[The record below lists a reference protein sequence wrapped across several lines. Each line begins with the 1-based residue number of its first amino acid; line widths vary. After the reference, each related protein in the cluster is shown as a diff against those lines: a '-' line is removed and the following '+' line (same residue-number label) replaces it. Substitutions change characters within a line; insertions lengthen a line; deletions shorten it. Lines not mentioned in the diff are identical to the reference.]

1 MSTKILY
8 VEDEIFL
15 AKIVT
20 ESLESRNFEV
30 KWIEDG
36 GDAIDAFK
44 AFLPD
49 ICVLDVMLPNKDGF
63 AIGKEIYSIN
73 RKMPIIFLT
82 AKSQVED
89 VLNGFSSGGNDYLK
103 KPFSMEEL
111 IVRIDNL
118 LSLTSPTLA
127 SGSGV
132 FVFGAFEFDPNRMVL
147 KSNESIQKLSH
158 RETELLKL
166 LVQSRNQIVD
176 RRDILKELWGDD
188 SFFNSRNL
196 DVYITRLRKYLKKD
210 PSIMIMTLKGVG
222 YQFVA
227 D

>member
-20 ESLESRNFEV
+20 ESMEGRGFDV

-36 GDAIDAFK
+36 NDALSAFQSFK
-44 AFLPD
+44 PD

-63 AIGKEIYSIN
+63 SIGSEIRTLN
-73 RKMPIIFLT
+73 RDMPIIFLT

-111 IVRIDNL
+111 IVRIENL
-118 LSLTSPTLA
+118 LNMTSSTLA
-127 SGSGV
+127 SGSGT
-132 FVFGAFEFDPNRMVL
+132 FIFGKFEFDPIRMVL
-147 KSNESIQKLSH
+147 KSTDNIQKLSH

-166 LVQSRNQIVD
+166 LVQNRNSIVD
-176 RRDILKELWGDD
+176 RRNILKELWGDD

-196 DVYITRLRKYLKKD
+196 DVYITRLRKYLKED
-210 PSIMIMTLKGVG
+210 PGVKIMTLKGVG